1 MGIIRYIGRQTRNF
15 LFRLRSE
22 GTILKG
28 KGIVGNI
35 KCINHGVNNVLV
47 IDPGASLN
55 NCMLYFKGNGNT
67 IHICSGSNLRRV
79 TFWFED
85 DNNNIEIGSG
95 VSCEDE
101 LLLAA
106 CESKKISVGNDCM
119 FSNKVQL
126 RTSDSH
132 SIIDENAKR
141 INPGGDIG
149 IGNHVWIGNEV
160 VVLKGST
167 IPDNCIVG
175 ARSIVTSSLRATSNS
190 MIAGIPAKVVKTNI
204 NWKRE
209 RI

>member
-1 MGIIRYIGRQTRNF
+1 MGFIRYIGRQTRNF

-28 KGIVGNI
+28 KGMVGNM
-35 KCINHGVNNVLV
+35 KCTNHGVNNVLV
-47 IDPGASLN
+47 IDPGASLD
-55 NCMLYFKGNGNT
+55 NCMLYFKGNSNT
-67 IHICSGSNLRRV
+67 IHICPGSNLKKV

-85 DNNNIEIGSG
+85 DNNNIEIGSC

-106 CESKKISVGNDCM
+106 CESKKITIGNDCM
-119 FSNKVQL
+119 FSNKIQL

-132 SIIDENAKR
+132 SILDENAKR
-141 INPGGDIG
+141 INLGGDIE

-160 VVLKGST
+160 MVLKGTT

-175 ARSIVTSSLRATSNS
+175 ARSIVTASLCATPNS
-190 MIAGIPAKVVKTNI
+190 IIAGIPARVVKTNI